1 MNKVVCINKNFDDIL
16 GFKLPSGWEFSNKI
30 YSKPHVTIGKI
41 YDVYEITNN
50 YSQNLL
56 LRGQNFYIMDDN
68 GNEIYPNKENFITI
82 EEYRDIKLNKL
93 LK

>member
-1 MNKVVCINKNFDDIL
+1 MMSIEEAGKDVVCIDLKSTIFTFGKVCINKNFDDIL

-41 YDVYEITNN
+41 YDVYKITNN

-56 LRGQNFYIMDDN
+56 LRGKY
-68 GNEIYPNKENFITI
+68 
-82 EEYRDIKLNKL
+82 
-93 LK
+93 